1 MAAAARFAAAEKAPS
16 TRRAYRIDFRIF
28 SAWCQER
35 NLGPLPALPATVA
48 AYLAYEVGQNLRP
61 STLGRRLAAIQY
73 AHRRAGH
80 EPPTN
85 AEAVK
90 ATLRGIRRTLE
101 IARSRKA
108 PATANK
114 AKAMARS
121 VPDGLVGAR
130 DRAILLLGFAG
141 AFRRSELV
149 ALDVADIQSSDGGGL
164 RVTIRR
170 SKVDQE
176 GEGAIIA
183 IAPGTTDCPA
193 RALTTWLNAAG
204 IAEGPVFRPIN
215 KVGKVSSTR
224 LTDRSVANI
233 VKAYAD
239 RAGLDG
245 RMFSAHSLRSGFL
258 TSAAANGA
266 SIFKMMDVSRHKSAD
281 TLRSYV
287 HDAELFKNHA
297 GTGLL

>member
-1 MAAAARFAAAEKAPS
+1 MAAAARFAAAEKAPT
-16 TRRAYRIDFRIF
+16 TRRAYRTDFRIF

-35 NLGPLPALPATVA
+35 ELDPLPASPAAVA

-73 AHRRAGH
+73 AHRYAGH
-80 EPPTN
+80 ESPTN
-85 AEAVK
+85 AEDVK
-90 ATLRGIRRTLE
+90 ATLRGIRRTLG
-101 IARSRKA
+101 IARTRKA
-108 PATANK
+108 PATANN

-121 VPDGLVGAR
+121 APDSVVGIR

-149 ALDVADIQSSDGGGL
+149 ALDVNDIQPSNSGL
-164 RVTIRR
+164 LVTIRR

-176 GEGAIIA
+176 GEGATIA
-183 IAPGTTDCPA
+183 IAAGSTDCPA
-193 RALTTWLNAAG
+193 RALTAWLKAAG
-204 IAEGPVFRPIN
+204 ISAGPVFRPIN

-224 LTDRSVANI
+224 LSDRSVANI

-281 TLRSYV
+281 TLRGYV
-287 HDAELFKNHA
+287 QDAEFFKNHA
-297 GTGLL
+297 GEGLL

>member
-1 MAAAARFAAAEKAPS
+1 MAAAARFAAAEKAHT
-16 TRRAYRIDFRIF
+16 TRRAYRTDFRIF

-35 NLGPLPALPATVA
+35 ELDPLPASPAAVA

-61 STLGRRLAAIQY
+61 STLGRRLAAIQF
-73 AHRRAGH
+73 AHRSAGH

-85 AEAVK
+85 DEAVK
-90 ATLRGIRRTLE
+90 ATLRGIRRTLG
-101 IARSRKA
+101 IARTRKA
-108 PATANK
+108 PATANR
-114 AKAMARS
+114 AKAMARA
-121 VPDGLVGAR
+121 VPDSLVGIR

-149 ALDVADIQSSDGGGL
+149 ALDVADIQPSDSGL

-176 GEGAIIA
+176 GEGAVIA
-183 IAPGTTDCPA
+183 IAPGSTDCPA
-193 RALTTWLNAAG
+193 RALTAWLNAAG
-204 IAEGPVFRPIN
+204 IGEGPVFRPIN
-215 KVGKVSSTR
+215 KVGKVSSAR
-224 LTDRSVANI
+224 LSDRSVANI

-281 TLRSYV
+281 TLRGYV
-287 HDAELFKNHA
+287 QDAELFKDHA
-297 GTGLL
+297 GSGLL

>member
-1 MAAAARFAAAEKAPS
+1 
-16 TRRAYRIDFRIF
+16 
-28 SAWCQER
+28 
-35 NLGPLPALPATVA
+35 
-48 AYLAYEVGQNLRP
+48 
-61 STLGRRLAAIQY
+61 LAAIQY
-73 AHRRAGH
+73 FHQLAGH

-85 AEAVK
+85 AESVK
-90 ATLRGIRRTLE
+90 ATLRGIRRTVG
-101 IARSRKA
+101 IARRRKA

-121 VPDGLVGAR
+121 VPDSLTGIR

-149 ALDVADIQSSDGGGL
+149 ALDVADLEPSDSGL

-183 IAPGTTDCPA
+183 IAPGTTDCPT
-193 RALTTWLNAAG
+193 RALAAWLAAAAIG
-204 IAEGPVFRPIN
+204 EGPVFRPIN

-224 LTDRSVANI
+224 LSDRSVANI
-233 VKAYAD
+233 VKQYAE
-239 RAGLDG
+239 RVGLDAK
-245 RMFSAHSLRSGFL
+245 MFSGHSLRSGFL

-266 SIFKMMDVSRHKSAD
+266 SVFKMMDVSRHKSAD
-281 TLRSYV
+281 TLRGYV
-287 HDAELFKNHA
+287 QDAELFKNHA
-297 GTGLL
+297 GAGLL

>member
-1 MAAAARFAAAEKAPS
+1 LDAAARFAAAEKAS
-16 TRRAYRIDFRIF
+16 GTHRAYRSDFRIF
-28 SAWCQER
+28 SVWCKDRE
-35 NLGPLPALPATVA
+35 LIPLPALPATVA

-73 AHRRAGH
+73 AHQHAGH

-85 AEAVK
+85 AEGVK
-90 ATLRGIRRTLE
+90 ATLRGIRRTLG
-101 IARSRKA
+101 IARRRKA

-121 VPDGLVGAR
+121 VPDSLVGIR

-149 ALDVADIQSSDGGGL
+149 ALDVADIEPSVSGL

-176 GEGAIIA
+176 GEGAIIG
-183 IAPGTTDCPA
+183 IAPGVTDCPA
-193 RALTTWLNAAG
+193 RALMTWLSAAG
-204 IAEGPVFRPIN
+204 IVEGPVFRSIN
-215 KVGKVSSTR
+215 KGGRVSLGR
-224 LTDRSVANI
+224 LCDRSVANI
-233 VKAYAD
+233 VKRYAE
-239 RAGLDG
+239 RVGLDG
-245 RMFSAHSLRSGFL
+245 KMFSGHSLRSGFL

-281 TLRSYV
+281 TLRGYV
-287 HDAELFKNHA
+287 QDAELFKDHA
-297 GTGLL
+297 GSGLL